1 MNPILIVEDN
11 QKNLKLVRDVL
22 RFKGYTT
29 VEATTATEGLRLAR
43 EQLPALVLMDILL
56 PDFDGI
62 TALARLRADQATRA
76 IPVIALSASAM
87 PDDQEKIIS
96 SGFDA
101 YLTKPIQIK
110 GFIELVERFIGKAEK
125 V

>member
-1 MNPILIVEDN
+1 MKAILIVEDN
-11 QKNLKLVRDVL
+11 EKNLKLVRDVL

-29 VEATTATEGLRLAR
+29 IEATTAVEGLRLAR

-101 YLTKPIQIK
+101 NLTKPIQIK
-110 GFIELVERFIGKAEK
+110 GFIELIERFIGKAEK

>member
-1 MNPILIVEDN
+1 MKTILIVEDN
-11 QKNLKLVRDVL
+11 EKNLKLVRDVL

-29 VEATTATEGLRLAR
+29 IEATTAVEGLRLAR

>member
-110 GFIELVERFIGKAEK
+110 GFIELVERIIGKAEK